1 MHTFDEIIGILRAN
15 FYVCI
20 IYLHICKFVSFTRP
34 FGDSSCRSVPI
45 RRRNFRIIPL
55 YDVRETNNIPLHG
68 FANYS
73 IYYKTTTR
81 SRCVLC
87 ILRVVLILASTTTL
101 VLVVVLAIFRNRSTT
116 LLPDNRRTSVRPW
129 RRLRNDP
136 VESRGLL
143 PPTDIEKITEKKKGS
158 PGPVQLFFRGKPRRR
173 GKWLVVTGI
182 CIAALRRKPKIGL
195 IESNRIDAPRQSSRA
210 VVPAFLS
217 LFCLFCP
224 LCPLFVFF
232 WPKQSRVFFLPNFP
246 KSAVVPFTQDEEEYA
261 AAITKEFNWDILRD
275 CDNGATLRTYLSR
288 RLHCDPMMISK
299 KHAESSET

>member
-1 MHTFDEIIGILRAN
+1 M
-15 FYVCI
+15 
-20 IYLHICKFVSFTRP
+20 
-34 FGDSSCRSVPI
+34 
-45 RRRNFRIIPL
+45 
-55 YDVRETNNIPLHG
+55 
-68 FANYS
+68 
-73 IYYKTTTR
+73 
-81 SRCVLC
+81 
-87 ILRVVLILASTTTL
+87 
-101 VLVVVLAIFRNRSTT
+101 
-116 LLPDNRRTSVRPW
+116 
-129 RRLRNDP
+129 
-136 VESRGLL
+136 
-143 PPTDIEKITEKKKGS
+143 
-158 PGPVQLFFRGKPRRR
+158 
-173 GKWLVVTGI
+173 VTGI

>member
-55 YDVRETNNIPLHG
+55 YDVRETNNISLQG

-101 VLVVVLAIFRNRSTT
+101 ILVVVLAIFRNRSTT

-195 IESNRIDAPRQSSRA
+195 IESNRIESNRIESMPLSS
-210 VVPAFLS
+210 VVPRCGACFFIAFLPLLPS
-217 LFCLFCP
+217 LPSFCFLLAKTIPCV
-224 LCPLFVFF
+224 LSAQL
-232 WPKQSRVFFLPNFP
+232 PKIRRRPVHPGRGRV
-246 KSAVVPFTQDEEEYA
+246 
-261 AAITKEFNWDILRD
+261 
-275 CDNGATLRTYLSR
+275 R
-288 RLHCDPMMISK
+288 RGH
-299 KHAESSET
+299 HQGV

>member
-20 IYLHICKFVSFTRP
+20 IYLYILQICILYTTT

-195 IESNRIDAPRQSSRA
+195 IESNRIESNRIESMPLVSR
-210 VVPAFLS
+210 PALWFLLFLS
-217 LFCLFCP
+217 LFCLF
-224 LCPLFVFF
+224 CPLFVFF

-246 KSAVVPFTQDEEEYA
+246 KSAVVPFPQDEEEYA
-261 AAITKEFNWDILRD
+261 AAITKKFNWDILRD

-288 RLHCDPMMISK
+288 RLHCDP
-299 KHAESSET
+299 

>member
-55 YDVRETNNIPLHG
+55 YDVRETNNISLQG

-101 VLVVVLAIFRNRSTT
+101 ILVVVLAIFRNRSTT

-195 IESNRIDAPRQSSRA
+195 IESNRIESNRIESMPLVSRPALWCLLFYRFFASFALFALFLFSSGQNNPVCSFCPTSQNPPSSRS
-210 VVPAFLS
+210 PRTRKSTPRPSPRS
-217 LFCLFCP
+217 LTGTSCGTATTGPRCGRISP
-224 LCPLFVFF
+224 GGC
-232 WPKQSRVFFLPNFP
+232 
-246 KSAVVPFTQDEEEYA
+246 T
-261 AAITKEFNWDILRD
+261 AI
-275 CDNGATLRTYLSR
+275 
-288 RLHCDPMMISK
+288 P
-299 KHAESSET
+299 